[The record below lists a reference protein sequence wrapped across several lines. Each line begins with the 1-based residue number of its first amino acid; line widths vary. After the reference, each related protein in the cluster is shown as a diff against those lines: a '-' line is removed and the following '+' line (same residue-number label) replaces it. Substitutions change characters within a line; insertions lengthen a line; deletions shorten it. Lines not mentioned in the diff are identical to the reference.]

1 MVNGFGGL
9 EPIFGEAANA
19 QSGSHPFLFHV
30 HALDASRI
38 RIHVTD
44 FHSHTWEAL
53 LSVQQLEELRD
64 NIGIGGSWSE
74 FLDYFISS
82 LKSDTVKLVVV
93 KKRPGEMVDNHSVS
107 EAGSSDETIARLT
120 AHKSKGM
127 PLLSISLERLMNSS
141 ANDAMSNLSLE
152 LFKAFKSR
160 CNGTIK
166 EDGSLDKLSKK
177 FSTEQ
182 SYSSNETQEKDV
194 RIQNGPDVS
203 PLSKK
208 QTIPK
213 FDLSDKVLHAG
224 KKLDSV
230 SVSAMD
236 YSLDNQSIPDSSP
249 SKVSKRRTAPA
260 YRRAKVRGA
269 ILDDNENSN

>member
-1 MVNGFGGL
+1 MVKGFGGL

-53 LSVQQLEELRD
+53 QSVQQLEELRD

-93 KKRPGEMVDNHSVS
+93 KKRPGEIFDNHSVS

-177 FSTEQ
+177 FSAE
-182 SYSSNETQEKDV
+182 QEKDV
-194 RIQNGPDVS
+194 CIQNIPDVS

-213 FDLSDKVLHAG
+213 FDLSDKVFHAG

-269 ILDDNENSN
+269 ILDDTENSN

>member
-1 MVNGFGGL
+1 MVRGFEGL
-9 EPIFGEAANA
+9 EPIFGEANA
-19 QSGSHPFLFHV
+19 QNGSHQFLFHV
-30 HALDASRI
+30 HPLDASRI

-44 FHSHTWEAL
+44 FHSHTWEAVR
-53 LSVQQLEELRD
+53 SVQQFEDLRD

-93 KKRPGEMVDNHSVS
+93 KKRPRETINNHIS

-127 PLLSISLERLMNSS
+127 PLLSIPLERLMDSS

-152 LFKAFKSR
+152 LFKAFKNR
-160 CNGTIK
+160 CNVTIK
-166 EDGSLDKLSKK
+166 AEDGSLDKLSKK
-177 FSTEQ
+177 LSTEQ
-182 SYSSNETQEKDV
+182 EKDEC
-194 RIQNGPDVS
+194 IQNKPDVS
-203 PLSKK
+203 PVSKK
-208 QTIPK
+208 QKIPK

-224 KKLDSV
+224 KKFDSV

-236 YSLDNQSIPDSSP
+236 NSLEINHAEKQFIPDSSP
-249 SKVSKRRTAPA
+249 SKVSQRRIAPA
-260 YRRAKVRGA
+260 YHRAKVRGA
-269 ILDDNENSN
+269 ILDDTENSN